1 MTALRQSSSWPM
13 PHRGAMSGAMK
24 NIADLAPGERVILI
38 SRVVD
43 APRDLVFEAFT
54 NPKHLTRFWG
64 PKGFDCTDCK
74 VDLRVGGSF
83 SILMRGPDGN
93 SYPAVGIYEE
103 VTPPEQIVYSGTANE
118 GHPCGGGIPPRST
131 VTMRFTEEGAK
142 KTKIVVHS
150 LLQTSADKEAAI
162 AGGFSIG
169 WNDSIDRLEAF
180 LAKQA

>member
-1 MTALRQSSSWPM
+1 MPAGMTS
-13 PHRGAMSGAMK
+13 
-24 NIADLAPGERVILI
+24 IADLAPGERVILI

-74 VDLRVGGSF
+74 VDLRVGGTF
-83 SILMRGPDGN
+83 SIMMRGPDGN
-93 SYPAVGIYEE
+93 SYPATGVYED

-131 VTMRFTEEGAK
+131 VTMRFTEEGAR

-150 LLQTSADKEAAI
+150 LLQTSADKDAAI

-180 LAKQA
+180 LAGP